1 MPTLAL
7 TVTMSAL
14 LASRVISLAV
24 PGSQKARA
32 VAATLAGPISTSCP
46 ASVLRTHPDATLFLD
61 AAAASLA
68 ALP

>member
-1 MPTLAL
+1 
-7 TVTMSAL
+7 MSAL

-24 PGSQKARA
+24 PGPQKARA
-32 VAATLAGPISTSCP
+32 VAATLDGPVSTACP
-46 ASVLRTHPDATLFLD
+46 ASAVRSHPDATLFLD